1 MTPRNYSS
9 EFLTFGDFRVLFLFM
24 KSAAGMAETHAA
36 ILGELAQFGRDLAR
50 KLHGQ
55 GMAAET
61 PEETAELARAF
72 HSVARTV
79 RQTLALEARLM
90 RDAKRQE
97 REDRTEAEGRE
108 RLEAFAA
115 EQAARAPY
123 LARKSRIVTVIDRI
137 IAAEYEDEDEAERL
151 SDEIAD
157 RLGEDACVAGFLDRP
172 IDEQIA
178 GLCRDFGLT
187 PPARPIVRPAP
198 ASAADATGPP

>member
-1 MTPRNYSS
+1 
-9 EFLTFGDFRVLFLFM
+9 LTSGDLCVLFLFM
-24 KSAAGMAETHAA
+24 QSATDMAETHAA
-36 ILGELAQFGRDLAR
+36 ILGELAQFGLDLAR

-97 REDRTEAEGRE
+97 REDRNEAEGRE
-108 RLEAFAA
+108 RLEAYAA
-115 EQAARAPY
+115 EQAAHAPY
-123 LARKSRIVTVIDRI
+123 AARKSRIVAVIDRI
-137 IAAEYEDEDEAERL
+137 LATEYEDEDEAERL

-157 RLGEDACVAGFLDRP
+157 RLGEDACVAGFLDQP

-178 GLCRDFGLT
+178 GLCRDFGL
-187 PPARPIVRPAP
+187 PAPARPIVRPAP
-198 ASAADATGPP
+198 ASAANATGPP

>member
-1 MTPRNYSS
+1 
-9 EFLTFGDFRVLFLFM
+9 LTSGDFRVLFLSM
-24 KSAAGMAETHAA
+24 QSATDMAETHAA
-36 ILGELAQFGRDLAR
+36 VLGQLAQFGLDLAR

-61 PEETAELARAF
+61 PEETAELAKAF

-97 REDRTEAEGRE
+97 REDRTEAEGRQ
-108 RLEAFAA
+108 RLEADAA
-115 EQAARAPY
+115 EQAAHAPY
-123 LARKSRIVTVIDRI
+123 AARKSRIVSVIDRI
-137 IAAEYEDEDEAERL
+137 LATEYEDEAERL

-157 RLGEDACVAGFLDRP
+157 RLGEDARDAGFLDQP

-178 GLCRDFGLT
+178 GLCRDFGLP

-198 ASAADATGPP
+198 ASAANATGPP